1 MIQLRNLFH
10 YIGGF
15 TFAYEIGN
23 ATGFYDFYI
32 WQKIIGSIIV
42 GSVLGLGMGFTYE
55 FYKNVVFKNPVD
67 ETDIYR
73 TAIGSLIGFGLSTLV
88 SDLKVISVYLFLFC
102 LILLVLDTVF
112 AIINKNK
119 K

>member
-15 TFAYEIGN
+15 AFAY
-23 ATGFYDFYI
+23 
-32 WQKIIGSIIV
+32 
-42 GSVLGLGMGFTYE
+42 
-55 FYKNVVFKNPVD
+55 
-67 ETDIYR
+67 
-73 TAIGSLIGFGLSTLV
+73 AIGSLIGFGLSTLV

-102 LILLVLDTVF
+102 LMLLILDTVF

>member
-15 TFAYEIGN
+15 TFAYAIGN
-23 ATGFYDFYI
+23 ATGFYDFYL

-42 GSVLGLGMGFTYE
+42 GTVLGLGMGFTYE

-73 TAIGSLIGFGLSTLV
+73 TALGSLFGFGLSTLV
-88 SDLKVISVYLFLFC
+88 SGIKVISVYLFLFC

>member
-15 TFAYEIGN
+15 TFAYAIGN

-42 GSVLGLGMGFTYE
+42 GTVLGLGIGFTYE
-55 FYKNVVFKNPVD
+55 FYKNVVFQNPVD

-73 TAIGSLIGFGLSTLV
+73 TAIGSLIGFGLSTII
-88 SDLKVISVYLFLFC
+88 SGIKVISIYLFLFC
-102 LILLVLDTVF
+102 LILLVLDTIF
-112 AIINKNK
+112 AIIK
-119 K
+119 KYKK

>member
-15 TFAYEIGN
+15 SFAYAIGN

-42 GSVLGLGMGFTYE
+42 GSVIGLGMGFSYE

-88 SDLKVISVYLFLFC
+88 TDLKVISVYSFLFQFR
-102 LILLVLDTVF
+102 LL
-112 AIINKNK
+112 N
-119 K
+119 